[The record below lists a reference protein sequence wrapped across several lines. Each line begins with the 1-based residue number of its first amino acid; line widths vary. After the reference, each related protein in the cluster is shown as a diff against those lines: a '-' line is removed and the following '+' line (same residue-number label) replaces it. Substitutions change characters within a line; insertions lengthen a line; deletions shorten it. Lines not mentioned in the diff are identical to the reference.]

1 MKLRHALGAAGI
13 ATLFAVS
20 AAAQTNF
27 GGMWS
32 TLSPWIGPLTGSEWF
47 AGDTHLP
54 NGVQP
59 QTAGYSSNALG
70 SFFVSAANVL
80 IGGDATTNLFVH
92 GATGASVSSTTPIYG
107 GPNNFAYW
115 SGASTALTVSRDT
128 TAADLP
134 PTYQAAFKM
143 ARTSGQTGI
152 LPVCLAQEVETVNS
166 LALAGGP
173 AEFEFNAVAGAN
185 FSAAG
190 ALVTASII
198 SGTGTDQGT
207 ASLQAAT
214 WTGQTNAVS
223 LPIAISTTPIKYV
236 VVGTIPATATEV
248 AVQICWTPVGTAG
261 TNDYVALAGIQL
273 NRNKYLASFVGQGG
287 LASLIPAS
295 PFQRRTQALETV
307 MQERYAF
314 AIAEANTIA
323 TVQAYGLALGSST
336 TLCSATIPFPVTMRA
351 APTYTNTLTATTFTI
366 TSSSQAA
373 TALATPF
380 SATKG
385 ANTVNA
391 ASINFT
397 TTGMTAKDACMLTST
412 AAGSGTML
420 WTAEL

>member
-1 MKLRHALGAAGI
+1 MKLLHALGAA
-13 ATLFAVS
+13 AFAALIS
-20 AAAQTNF
+20 ASALAQSGF
-27 GGMWS
+27 GGDWN
-32 TLSPWIGPLTGSEWF
+32 TLPAWTGPLTGNEWF
-47 AGDTHLP
+47 PADTHLP
-54 NGVQP
+54 QGVQP
-59 QTAGYSSNALG
+59 QTAGYTPLVLGAFLSS
-70 SFFVSAANVL
+70 SSNVL

-92 GATGASVSSTTPIYG
+92 GTSGASVSSTTPIYG

-134 PTYQAAFKM
+134 ATYQAAFKM

-152 LPVCLAQEVETVNS
+152 LPVCIAQEVETVNS
-166 LALAGGP
+166 IQMAGRVV
-173 AEFEFNAVAGAN
+173 EFDFHADAGAN

-190 ALVTASII
+190 SIITASII

-214 WTGQTNAVS
+214 WTGQANAVS
-223 LPIAISTTPIKYV
+223 LPITISTTNTRYV
-236 VVGTIPATATEV
+236 VVGTIPAAATEV
-248 AVQICWTPVGTAG
+248 AVQICWTPTGTAG
-261 TNDYVALAGIQL
+261 TNDYVALAGLQL
-273 NRNKYLASFVGQGG
+273 NPNKYLASFSGTGG
-287 LASLIPAS
+287 STAVIPAA

-307 MQERYAF
+307 MQQRYAF
-314 AIAEANTIA
+314 AIAEANTVA
-323 TVQAYGLALGSST
+323 TVQAFGLALGSST
-336 TLCSATIPFPVTMRA
+336 TVCSATIPFPVTMRA
-351 APTYTNTLTATTFTI
+351 APSYTNTLTATTFTI

-373 TALATPF
+373 TALGTPF

-412 AAGSGTML
+412 AAGSGSML